1 MSTARRESQPR
12 REGQIGVEAIVPS
25 LGARITLTPLT
36 ISMDVR
42 QPRFAASTVTSCPRR
57 ACPSAST
64 RMWFSIPPRTGV

>member
-1 MSTARRESQPR
+1 MSASRRDSQR
-12 REGQIGVEAIVPS
+12 RSEGQIGVEAIVPS
-25 LGARITLTPLT
+25 LGTRITLTPPT
-36 ISMDVR
+36 VSIDVR